1 MALALQMDEMG
12 WIVKGMCNPEDFVT
26 TLLPHNSSTGQP
38 AMVLH
43 ADTKSPAR

>member
-1 MALALQMDEMG
+1 MDEMG
-12 WIVKGMCNPEDFVT
+12 WIVKGLPDNPEDFVT